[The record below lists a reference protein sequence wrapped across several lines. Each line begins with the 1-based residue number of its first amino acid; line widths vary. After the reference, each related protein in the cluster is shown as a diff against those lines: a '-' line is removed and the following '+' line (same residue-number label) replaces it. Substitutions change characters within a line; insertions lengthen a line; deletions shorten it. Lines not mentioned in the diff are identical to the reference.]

1 MMSKSFCSKDNSHNL
16 PTHTHTDVDGVTDG
30 HIRMPLPSFA
40 LIDGF
45 IYAFH
50 SRAGAA

>member
-1 MMSKSFCSKDNSHNL
+1 MMSKSFCSKDNSHDL
-16 PTHTHTDVDGVTDG
+16 YTHTDVDGVTDG